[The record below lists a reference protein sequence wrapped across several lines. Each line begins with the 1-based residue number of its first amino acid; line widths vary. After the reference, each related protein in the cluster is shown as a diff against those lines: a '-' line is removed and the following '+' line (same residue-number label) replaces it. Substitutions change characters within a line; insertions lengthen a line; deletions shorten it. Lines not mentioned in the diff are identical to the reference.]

1 MCKLGLFDYFRQSG
15 NVYLHEQNTLS
26 NTRYEELKSARAMIK
41 NYLKDSNLKVDI
53 YDGNSVPKDK
63 FVYAKVPDCVF
74 VEVTDLISDK
84 VRTEEFFDQAH
95 KEPVLRRIFRFV
107 EKSYG
112 DEPRLEKMIQATR
125 KKIYPPFM

>member
-1 MCKLGLFDYFRQSG
+1 MLIS
-15 NVYLHEQNTLS
+15 NVQ
-26 NTRYEELKSARAMIK
+26 
-41 NYLKDSNLKVDI
+41 KDIS
-53 YDGNSVPKDK
+53 Y
-63 FVYAKVPDCVF
+63 
-74 VEVTDLISDK
+74 TDLISDK

-125 KKIYPPFM
+125 KKYIHHLCKIKPMI